1 MSKKILLK
9 FVIILGV
16 ASFVTQSYA
25 QSGPPVL
32 TLNAGDDLIS
42 ELASHKNDLEDFF
55 DDIGKDYTIGI
66 GVGPLTIN
74 DPNNSQYI
82 NSIRT
87 GYARAVQN
95 AYADIARQLG
105 SELVTT
111 STSTDIKETQGN
123 LGEYQLNAACQEQ
136 AKAYFKQ
143 KEDDENSMLSVIKQG
158 IRDLTSN
165 DDEDEAEQKPVDKT
179 YDCNSTKNMAAISE
193 TISKSISD
201 AIRGGRILTSA
212 MHEGE
217 IGIVVAVSK
226 ETYEVA
232 SILENQYRPAQYNPK
247 AKKEI
252 RDWIKSQ
259 VENYPNIPHGLVG
272 TRMKKLSNGEWA
284 IIAFGAA
291 QVNNAGSNS
300 GGLLGKV
307 SKQNASGL
315 AADRAS
321 AELARFSQMSVD
333 FNRDSTTS
341 TKAREQV
348 KKTVNLTQDSTR
360 TKNVIDEAIGAV
372 IEESFDTDASLE
384 LKGADRVFSKKYDDG
399 GLSFYLHATGW
410 SPSMMTKNSDRRQG
424 YERAADNAGQ
434 IQSES
439 DAPSSGGGSSVI
451 TFEED
456 W

>member
-1 MSKKILLK
+1 MIKKILLK
-9 FVIILGV
+9 FVVVFGV
-16 ASFVTQSYA
+16 ASFAGQAFA

-32 TLNAGDDLIS
+32 TLNSGDDLIS
-42 ELASHKNDLEDFF
+42 ELANHKNELEDFF
-55 DDIGKDYTIGI
+55 DDIGKEYTIGI
-66 GVGPLTIN
+66 GVGPLTIDN
-74 DPNNSQYI
+74 PNSAQYI
-82 NSIRT
+82 DSIRT
-87 GYARAVQN
+87 GYVRAVQN

-105 SELVTT
+105 SELVET

-123 LGEYQLNAACQEQ
+123 IGDYQLNAACREQ
-136 AKAYFKQ
+136 AEAYFKR

-158 IRDLTSN
+158 IRDLTS
-165 DDEDEAEQKPVDKT
+165 DDEEDERAEKPVDET

-201 AIRGGRILTSA
+201 SIRGGRILTSA
-212 MHEGE
+212 MHDGE

-232 SILENQYRPAQYNPK
+232 SVLENQYRPAQFNPK

-259 VENYPNIPHGLVG
+259 VANYPNIPHGLVG

-291 QVNNAGSNS
+291 QVNNAGASS
-300 GGLLGKV
+300 GGLLGKM

-321 AELARFSQMSVD
+321 AELARFAQLSVD
-333 FNRDSTTS
+333 FNRNSTTS

-348 KKTVNLTQDSTR
+348 QKTVNLTKDNMR
-360 TKNVIDEAIGAV
+360 TKNVVDEAIGTV
-372 IEESFDTDASLE
+372 IEESFNADASLE

-410 SPSMMTKNSDRRQG
+410 SPSMMMKNSQSRQN
-424 YERAADNAGQ
+424 YERGADNAGQ
-434 IQSES
+434 IQSE
-439 DAPSSGGGSSVI
+439 DTQPSTGGGSSVI